1 MKITIY
7 GYGYVGKAVA
17 RFLDDHYDVQTVDPA
32 ELSGATFRQAGPAP
46 EYTVIPW
53 VDTDYAIICVPT
65 PMAADGSC
73 DYSAVESIIDAG
85 RHTHYLIK
93 STIPPGTTEK
103 LQSDMTLNGDTV
115 CFSPEYIGEGAYEVQ
130 WWKDFAH
137 PTDMKKHS
145 FHIFGGLPASTR
157 LWVDIWQKVAG
168 WVPTYAQTDSRTAE
182 LVKYGENMFLAAK
195 KVIFT
200 EFYKVCEAMGVDFHT
215 FRQLLLLDARMGPA
229 MTLVFPDK
237 LAFGG
242 KCLPKDTQ
250 ALVNA
255 SVSHGH
261 FPKLFQDVIDRNKD
275 FAEMDKK

>member
-7 GYGYVGKAVA
+7 GYGYVGQAVA
-17 RFLDDHYDVQTVDPA
+17 RFLDGHYDLQLVDPA
-32 ELSGATFRQAGPAP
+32 EFSGADFHSANDTGF
-46 EYTVIPW
+46 IP
-53 VDTDYAIICVPT
+53 TDYAIICVPT
-65 PMAADGSC
+65 PMADDGSC
-73 DYSAVESIIDAG
+73 DYSAVRSIVEAG
-85 RHTHYLIK
+85 RHLHYLIK
-93 STIPPGTTEK
+93 STVPPGTTEK
-103 LQSDMTLNGDTV
+103 LSSCWHGEDSSI
-115 CFSPEYIGEGAYEVQ
+115 CFSPEYIGEGAYHVP

-137 PTDMKKHS
+137 PTDMKKHT
-145 FHIFGGLPASTR
+145 FHIFGGLPHATR

-182 LVKYGENMFLAAK
+182 LVKYGENMFLASK
-195 KVIFT
+195 KVMFT
-200 EFYKVCEAMGVDFHT
+200 EFYKISEAMGVDFHT

-255 SVSHGH
+255 SVGYGH

-275 FAEMDKK
+275 FAEMDKAAK

>member
-1 MKITIY
+1 MKITVY

-17 RFLDDHYDVQTVDPA
+17 RFLEDHYELQLVDPA
-32 ELSGATFRQAGPAP
+32 EFSGADLRSANDTGFVP
-46 EYTVIPW
+46 
-53 VDTDYAIICVPT
+53 TDYAVICVPT
-65 PMAADGSC
+65 PMGADGSC
-73 DYSAVESIIDAG
+73 DYSHVTAILKAA
-85 RHTHYLIK
+85 RHTHYLVK

-103 LQSDMTLNGDTV
+103 LNFNASKGVTV
-115 CFSPEYIGEGAYEVQ
+115 CFSPEYIGEGNYEVQ

-145 FHIFGGLPASTR
+145 FHIFGGVPSATTK
-157 LWVDIWQKVAG
+157 WVDIWQKVAG
-168 WVPTYAQTDSRTAE
+168 WVPIYAQTNSRTAE
-182 LVKYGENMFLAAK
+182 LVKYGENMFLASK

-200 EFYKVCEAMGVDFHT
+200 EFYKIAEAMGVDFHT

-255 SVSHGH
+255 SVSYGH

-275 FAEMDKK
+275 FAELDKS